1 MTNGERFEQFLKE
14 RFTFGDWSDFLS
26 ADQSSLSRRK
36 ILEAC
41 HLARSALYQNSFIK
55 KRLAE
60 VEAEL
65 RFGGVLKKLHS
76 KIDTPSEETSLWM
89 VIAEMEERLKILDKD
104 VYFLSLSVESV
115 CSYVKNLGKE

>member
-1 MTNGERFEQFLKE
+1 MTNGERFEWFLKE
-14 RFTFGDWSDFLS
+14 RFTSGDWSDFLS

-41 HLARSALYQNSFIK
+41 HLARSVLYQNSFIK

-65 RFGGVLKKLHS
+65 RCGGVLKKLDS

-115 CSYVKNLGKE
+115 CGYIKNLGKE